1 MLKTMHDDTISP
13 DEIIAA
19 LERVLTSDQFR
30 SSDRSRSFLAY
41 VVTETLAGRGGRL
54 SERTV
59 GRRALYRP
67 DNFDGRFDAG
77 VRVQATRVRKAL
89 AAYYDAHLDPV
100 RITLATGSY
109 APEFQRA
116 QSWSEP
122 QLDTAV
128 AVTCNDDDPGSQAL
142 SQEMSGQLNAFPG
155 LRVMGPV
162 LASAEDSRSVAR
174 RLQTRFVL
182 HVAAIS
188 DPHGTHAELGVFD
201 ATSSAQVWTMRETLP
216 DPGLEGFDVQRWA
229 SRIASQIGDYTGVII
244 TRVGESRGYG
254 EDQWQ
259 AMQAYYAMFLTGDT
273 RDVVIAV
280 RGLQHC
286 VDRGQPSPTLTAA
299 LAHCLSLRAGYGL
312 SDDSEA
318 DLSRATEIAQS
329 TLLVDPGSA
338 TAHLALATVALVSEE
353 HDVARE
359 HARKAMDL
367 APFHPSIVGSAG
379 TLLAYSG
386 DWSGGLAGIRQALH
400 LNPNMPGF
408 SRFLLV
414 ADHIFAGDDA
424 LALLE
429 AALIATPTEVWGPYC
444 RALALMGLGYTERA
458 RAEMDV
464 ALEIDPHVLD
474 DDFQVIPEWMAL
486 TSHQRG
492 VLRDRLKM
500 FQ

>member
-1 MLKTMHDDTISP
+1 MVTMRDDTIGP
-13 DEIIAA
+13 EEVITA
-19 LERVLTSDQFR
+19 LERVLSSDQFR
-30 SSDRSRSFLAY
+30 SAYQSRSFLAY
-41 VVTETLAGRGGRL
+41 VVTETLAGRGERL

-59 GRRALYRP
+59 GRQALYRR
-67 DNFDGRFDAG
+67 DDFDGRFDAG

-89 AAYYDAHLDPV
+89 AAYYEANTDPV

-109 APEFQRA
+109 APKFQRV
-116 QSWSEP
+116 QSSQEP
-122 QLDTAV
+122 HLETAV
-128 AVTCNDDDPGSQAL
+128 AITSHGDDPGSHAL
-142 SQEMSGQLNAFPG
+142 AQEMSAQLDAFPG
-155 LRVMGPV
+155 LRVIGPV
-162 LASAEDSRSVAR
+162 QAADEDSRAVAS

-182 HVAAIS
+182 HVAAVS
-188 DPHGTHAELGVFD
+188 DPHGTHAELSVFD
-201 ATSSAQVWTMRETLP
+201 ATSSAQVWTMREALP
-216 DPGLEGFDVQRWA
+216 DPGLERFDVQRWA
-229 SRIASQIGDYTGVII
+229 SGIASQIGDYTGVII

-273 RDVVIAV
+273 QDVVIAV
-280 RGLQHC
+280 RGLQRC
-286 VDRGQPSPTLTAA
+286 VDRGQSSPALTAA

-318 DLSRATEIAQS
+318 DLNRATQIAQS
-329 TLLVDPGSA
+329 TLLVDHGSA
-338 TAHLALATVALVSEE
+338 TAHLALATVALVSEQ

-414 ADHIFAGDDA
+414 VDHIFAGDDA

-474 DDFQVIPEWMAL
+474 DDFQVITEWMAL

-492 VLRDRLKM
+492 VLRDRLTM